1 MTTTSPDAAIDPKA
15 DGNRSRRNL
24 WFLRLAALVII
35 SGVSWL
41 AYWLFYS
48 SQFVVTDNAYTAVEL
63 SQVTTAVEGTV
74 KEVRVHDT
82 QRVKAGDIL
91 ALIDDADTLL
101 TVKQAQSDLDLALR
115 RVEGYFVRDELLAA
129 KVLAREAEARG
140 ARAQV
145 ESAMAVERRMSVDFA
160 RRKALEKTG
169 SVSGEELTRA
179 ESSAVTAQAEL
190 ALAQANLT
198 LSEANLASAKAER
211 NMNVTLI
218 TGTTV
223 SSHPEVMLARAK
235 LEQAQINHRRT
246 EIRASVPGVVSKLQ
260 IQGGQRVHI
269 GQSVLVIVPVDE
281 MHVNANFK
289 EVQLSKI
296 KVGQAVKVT
305 SDLYGSQVVFK
316 GRVEG
321 FAAGTGAAF
330 AIIPAQNATGNWIKV
345 VQRVPVRIKLD
356 STELK
361 AHPLTVG
368 LSMTVRINVDASDK

>member
-1 MTTTSPDAAIDPKA
+1 MTSSTTEMDPQA
-15 DGNRSRRNL
+15 DKNRARRKL
-24 WFLRLAALVII
+24 WFLRLAALVLI
-35 SGVSWL
+35 SGASWL
-41 AYWLFYS
+41 VYWLFYS

-63 SQVTTAVEGTV
+63 SQVTTTVEGTI

-91 ALIDDADTLL
+91 ALIDDADTSL
-101 TVKQAQSDLDLALR
+101 TVKQAQSDLELALR

-129 KVLAREAEARG
+129 KVLAREAEMRG
-140 ARAQV
+140 AKAQMD
-145 ESAMAVERRMSVDFA
+145 SASTAKQRTAVDFA

-169 SVSGEELTRA
+169 SVSGEELSRA
-179 ESSAVTAQAEL
+179 ESAAIAAQAEL

-211 NMNVTLI
+211 SMNITLI

-223 SSHPEVMLARAK
+223 PTHPEVMLARAR

-246 EIRASVPGVVSKLQ
+246 EIRASVAGVVSKLQ
-260 IQGGQRVHI
+260 IQVGQRVHN
-269 GQSVLVIVPVDE
+269 GQSMLVIVPVDD

-289 EVQLSKI
+289 EGQLSKI
-296 KVGQAVKVT
+296 KVGQAVEVT
-305 SDLYGSQVVFK
+305 SDVYGSQVLFK

-321 FAAGTGAAF
+321 FAAGTGSAF

-368 LSMTVRINVDASDK
+368 LSMTVRINIDASDK

>member
-1 MTTTSPDAAIDPKA
+1 MTSSTTEMDPQA
-15 DGNRSRRNL
+15 DKNRARRKL
-24 WFLRLAALVII
+24 WFLRLAAVVLV
-35 SGVSWL
+35 SGASWL
-41 AYWLFYS
+41 VVWLFYS

-63 SQVTTAVEGTV
+63 SQVTTAVEGTI

-91 ALIDDADTLL
+91 ALIDDADTSLA
-101 TVKQAQSDLDLALR
+101 VKQAQSDLDLAAR
-115 RVEGYFVRDELLAA
+115 RVEGYFLRDELLAA
-129 KVLAREAEARG
+129 KVLAREAEMRG
-140 ARAQV
+140 AKAQV
-145 ESAMAVERRMSVDFA
+145 DSASTAKLRTAVDFA

-179 ESSAVTAQAEL
+179 ESAAIAAQAEL

-211 NMNVTLI
+211 SMNITLI
-218 TGTTV
+218 AGTTV
-223 SSHPEVMLARAK
+223 PTHPEVMLARAK

-246 EIRASVPGVVSKLQ
+246 EIRASVAGVVSKLQ
-260 IQGGQRVHI
+260 IQVGQRVHS
-269 GQSVLVIVPVDE
+269 GQSMLVIVPVDD
-281 MHVNANFK
+281 MYVNANFK
-289 EVQLSKI
+289 EGQLSKI
-296 KVGQAVKVT
+296 KVGQAVEVT
-305 SDLYGSQVVFK
+305 SDVYGSEVVFK

-321 FAAGTGAAF
+321 FAGGTGSAF

-368 LSMTVRINVDASDK
+368 LSMTVRINIDASDK

>member
-1 MTTTSPDAAIDPKA
+1 MTSSTTEMDPQA
-15 DGNRSRRNL
+15 DKNRARRKL
-24 WFLRLAALVII
+24 WFLRLAAVVLV

-41 AYWLFYS
+41 VYWLFYS

-63 SQVTTAVEGTV
+63 SQVTTAVEGTI
-74 KEVRVHDT
+74 KEVRVYDT

-91 ALIDDADTLL
+91 ALIDDADTSLA
-101 TVKQAQSDLDLALR
+101 VKQAQSDLELALR
-115 RVEGYFVRDELLAA
+115 RVEGYFVRDELFAA
-129 KVLAREAEARG
+129 KILAREAEMRG
-140 ARAQV
+140 AKAQV
-145 ESAMAVERRMSVDFA
+145 DSASTAKQRTAVDFA

-169 SVSGEELTRA
+169 SVSGEELSRA
-179 ESSAVTAQAEL
+179 ESAAIAAQAEL

-211 NMNVTLI
+211 SMNITLI

-223 SSHPEVMLARAK
+223 PTHPEVMLARAK

-246 EIRASVPGVVSKLQ
+246 EIRASVAGVVSKLQ
-260 IQGGQRVHI
+260 IQVGQRVHN
-269 GQSVLVIVPVDE
+269 GQSMLVIVPVDD

-289 EVQLSKI
+289 EGQLSKI
-296 KVGQAVKVT
+296 KVGQAVEVT
-305 SDLYGSQVVFK
+305 SDVYGSQVLFK

-321 FAAGTGAAF
+321 FAAGTGSAF

-356 STELK
+356 ATELK

-368 LSMTVRINVDASDK
+368 LSMTVRINIDASDK

>member
-1 MTTTSPDAAIDPKA
+1 MTSSTTEMDPQA
-15 DGNRSRRNL
+15 DHNRARRKL
-24 WFLRLAALVII
+24 WFLRLAAVVLIA
-35 SGVSWL
+35 GASWL
-41 AYWLFYS
+41 VYWLFYS

-63 SQVTTAVEGTV
+63 SQVTTAVDGTI
-74 KEVRVHDT
+74 KEVGVHDT

-91 ALIDDADTLL
+91 ALIDDADTSLA
-101 TVKQAQSDLDLALR
+101 VKQAQSDLELALR
-115 RVEGYFVRDELLAA
+115 RVEGYFVRDELFAA
-129 KVLAREAEARG
+129 KILAREAEMRG
-140 ARAQV
+140 AKAQV
-145 ESAMAVERRMSVDFA
+145 DSASTAKQRTAVDFA

-179 ESSAVTAQAEL
+179 ESAAIAAQAEL

-211 NMNVTLI
+211 NMNITLI
-218 TGTTV
+218 AGTTV
-223 SSHPEVMLARAK
+223 PTHPEVMLARAK

-246 EIRASVPGVVSKLQ
+246 EIRASVAGIVSKLQ
-260 IQGGQRVHI
+260 IQVGQRVHN
-269 GQSVLVIVPVDE
+269 GQSMLVIVPVDD

-289 EVQLSKI
+289 EGQLSKI
-296 KVGQAVKVT
+296 KVGQAVEVT
-305 SDLYGSQVVFK
+305 SDLYGSRAIFK

-321 FAAGTGAAF
+321 FAAGTGSAF

-356 STELK
+356 ATELQ

-368 LSMTVRINVDASDK
+368 LSMTVRINIDASDK

>member
-1 MTTTSPDAAIDPKA
+1 MTSSTTEMDPQA
-15 DGNRSRRNL
+15 DKNRARRKL
-24 WFLRLAALVII
+24 WFLRLAAVVLI
-35 SGVSWL
+35 SGVGWL
-41 AYWLFYS
+41 VVWLFYS

-63 SQVTTAVEGTV
+63 SQVTTAVEGTI

-82 QRVKAGDIL
+82 QRVQAGDIL
-91 ALIDDADTLL
+91 ALIDDADTSLA
-101 TVKQAQSDLDLALR
+101 VKQAQSDLELSLR

-129 KVLAREAEARG
+129 KVLAREAEMRG
-140 ARAQV
+140 AKAQV
-145 ESAMAVERRMSVDFA
+145 ESASTTKQRTAVDFA

-179 ESSAVTAQAEL
+179 ESAAIAAQAEL

-211 NMNVTLI
+211 SMNITLI
-218 TGTTV
+218 AGTTV
-223 SSHPEVMLARAK
+223 PTHPEVMLARAK

-246 EIRASVPGVVSKLQ
+246 EIRASVAGVVSKLQ
-260 IQGGQRVHI
+260 IQVGQRVHS
-269 GQSVLVIVPVDE
+269 GQSMLVIVPVDD

-289 EVQLSKI
+289 EGQLSKI
-296 KVGQAVKVT
+296 KVGQAVEVT
-305 SDLYGSQVVFK
+305 SDLYGSRVVFK

-321 FAAGTGAAF
+321 FAAGTGSAF

-345 VQRVPVRIKLD
+345 VQRVPVRIKLE

-368 LSMTVRINVDASDK
+368 LSMTVRINIDASDK

>member
-1 MTTTSPDAAIDPKA
+1 MTSSTTEMDPQA
-15 DGNRSRRNL
+15 DKNRARRKL
-24 WFLRLAALVII
+24 WFLRLAAVVLV

-41 AYWLFYS
+41 VYWLFYS

-63 SQVTTAVEGTV
+63 SQVTTAVEGTI
-74 KEVRVHDT
+74 KEVRVYDT

-91 ALIDDADTLL
+91 ALIDDADTSLA
-101 TVKQAQSDLDLALR
+101 VKQAQSDLELALR

-129 KVLAREAEARG
+129 KVLAREAEMRG
-140 ARAQV
+140 AKAQV
-145 ESAMAVERRMSVDFA
+145 DSASTAKQRTSVDFA

-179 ESSAVTAQAEL
+179 ESAAIAAQAEL

-211 NMNVTLI
+211 SMNITLI

-223 SSHPEVMLARAK
+223 PTHPEVMLARAK

-246 EIRASVPGVVSKLQ
+246 EIRASVAGVVSKLQ
-260 IQGGQRVHI
+260 IQVGQRVHN
-269 GQSVLVIVPVDE
+269 GQSMLVIVPVDD

-289 EVQLSKI
+289 EGQLSKI
-296 KVGQAVKVT
+296 KVGQAVEVT
-305 SDLYGSQVVFK
+305 SDVYGSQVLFK

-321 FAAGTGAAF
+321 FAAGTGSAF

-356 STELK
+356 ATELK

-368 LSMTVRINVDASDK
+368 LSMTVRINIDASDK

>member
-1 MTTTSPDAAIDPKA
+1 MTSSETEMDPQA
-15 DGNRSRRNL
+15 DKNRARRKL
-24 WFLRLAALVII
+24 WFLRLAAVVLV
-35 SGVSWL
+35 SGASWL
-41 AYWLFYS
+41 VVWLFYS

-63 SQVTTAVEGTV
+63 SQVTTAVEGTI

-91 ALIDDADTLL
+91 ALIDDADTSLA
-101 TVKQAQSDLDLALR
+101 VKQAQSDLDLAAR

-129 KVLAREAEARG
+129 KVLAREAEMRG
-140 ARAQV
+140 AKAQV
-145 ESAMAVERRMSVDFA
+145 DSASTAKLRTAVDFA

-179 ESSAVTAQAEL
+179 ESAAIAAQAEL

-211 NMNVTLI
+211 NMNI
-218 TGTTV
+218 TFIAGTTV
-223 SSHPEVMLARAK
+223 PTHPEVMLARAK

-246 EIRASVPGVVSKLQ
+246 EIRASVAGVVSKLQ
-260 IQGGQRVHI
+260 IQVGQRVHS
-269 GQSVLVIVPVDE
+269 GQSMLVIVPVDD

-296 KVGQAVKVT
+296 KVGQAVEVT
-305 SDLYGSQVVFK
+305 SDLYGSRVVFK

-321 FAAGTGAAF
+321 FAAGTGSAF

-356 STELK
+356 STELN

-368 LSMTVRINVDASDK
+368 LSMTVRINLDASDK

>member
-1 MTTTSPDAAIDPKA
+1 MTSSKTEMDPQA
-15 DGNRSRRNL
+15 DKNRARRKL
-24 WFLRLAALVII
+24 WFLRLAAVVLV
-35 SGVSWL
+35 SGASWFVV
-41 AYWLFYS
+41 WLFYS

-63 SQVTTAVEGTV
+63 SQVTTAVEGTI

-91 ALIDDADTLL
+91 ALIDDADTSLA
-101 TVKQAQSDLDLALR
+101 VKQAQSDLDLAAR

-129 KVLAREAEARG
+129 KVLAREAEMRG
-140 ARAQV
+140 AKAQV
-145 ESAMAVERRMSVDFA
+145 DSASTAKQRTSVDFA

-179 ESSAVTAQAEL
+179 ESAAIAAQAEL

-211 NMNVTLI
+211 SMNITLI
-218 TGTTV
+218 AGTTV
-223 SSHPEVMLARAK
+223 PTHPEVMLARAK

-246 EIRASVPGVVSKLQ
+246 EIRASVAGVVSKLQ
-260 IQGGQRVHI
+260 IQVGQRVHS
-269 GQSVLVIVPVDE
+269 GQSMLVIVPVDD
-281 MHVNANFK
+281 MYVNANFK
-289 EVQLSKI
+289 EGQLSKI
-296 KVGQAVKVT
+296 KVGQAVEVT
-305 SDLYGSQVVFK
+305 SDVYGSEVVFK

-321 FAAGTGAAF
+321 FAGGTGSAF

-368 LSMTVRINVDASDK
+368 LSMTVRINIDASDK

>member
-1 MTTTSPDAAIDPKA
+1 MTSSTTEMDPQA
-15 DGNRSRRNL
+15 DKNRARRKL
-24 WFLRLAALVII
+24 WFLRLAAVVLI

-41 AYWLFYS
+41 VVWLFYS
-48 SQFVVTDNAYTAVEL
+48 SHFVVTDNAYTAVEL
-63 SQVTTAVEGTV
+63 SQVTTAVEGTI

-82 QRVKAGDIL
+82 QRVKVGDIL
-91 ALIDDADTLL
+91 ALIDDADTSLA
-101 TVKQAQSDLDLALR
+101 VKQAQSDLDLALR

-129 KVLAREAEARG
+129 KVLAREAEMRG
-140 ARAQV
+140 AKAQV
-145 ESAMAVERRMSVDFA
+145 DSASTAKQRTTVDFT

-179 ESSAVTAQAEL
+179 ESAAIAAQAEL

-198 LSEANLASAKAER
+198 LSEANLASATAER
-211 NMNVTLI
+211 NMNITLI

-223 SSHPEVMLARAK
+223 PTHPEVMLARAK
-235 LEQAQINHRRT
+235 LERAQINHRRT
-246 EIRASVPGVVSKLQ
+246 EIRASVAGVVSKLQ
-260 IQGGQRVHI
+260 IQVGQRVHS
-269 GQSVLVIVPVDE
+269 GQSMLVIVPVDD

-296 KVGQAVKVT
+296 KVGQAVEVT
-305 SDLYGSQVVFK
+305 SDLYGSRVVFK

-321 FAAGTGAAF
+321 FAAGTGSAF

-356 STELK
+356 STELI

-368 LSMTVRINVDASDK
+368 LSMTVRINIDASNK

>member
-1 MTTTSPDAAIDPKA
+1 MTSSTTEMDPQA
-15 DGNRSRRNL
+15 DKNRARRKL
-24 WFLRLAALVII
+24 WFLRLAAVVLV
-35 SGVSWL
+35 SGASWL
-41 AYWLFYS
+41 VVWLFYS

-63 SQVTTAVEGTV
+63 SQVTTAVEGTI

-91 ALIDDADTLL
+91 ALIDDADTSLA
-101 TVKQAQSDLDLALR
+101 VKQAQSDLDLAAR

-129 KVLAREAEARG
+129 KVLAREAEMRG
-140 ARAQV
+140 AKAQV
-145 ESAMAVERRMSVDFA
+145 DSASTAKQRTSVDFA

-179 ESSAVTAQAEL
+179 ESAAIAAQAEL

-211 NMNVTLI
+211 SMNITLI
-218 TGTTV
+218 AGTTV
-223 SSHPEVMLARAK
+223 PTHPEVMLARAK

-246 EIRASVPGVVSKLQ
+246 EIRASVAGVVSKLQ
-260 IQGGQRVHI
+260 IQVGQRVHS
-269 GQSVLVIVPVDE
+269 GQSMLVIVPVDD
-281 MHVNANFK
+281 MYVNANFK
-289 EVQLSKI
+289 EGQLSKI
-296 KVGQAVKVT
+296 KVGQAVEVT
-305 SDLYGSQVVFK
+305 SDVYGSEVVFK

-321 FAAGTGAAF
+321 FAGGTGSAF

-356 STELK
+356 STELN

-368 LSMTVRINVDASDK
+368 LSMTVRINIDASDK

>member
-1 MTTTSPDAAIDPKA
+1 MTSSTTEMDPQA
-15 DGNRSRRNL
+15 DKNRARRKL
-24 WFLRLAALVII
+24 WFLRLAAVVLI

-41 AYWLFYS
+41 VVWLFYS

-63 SQVTTAVEGTV
+63 SQVTTAVEGTI

-91 ALIDDADTLL
+91 ALIDDADTSLA
-101 TVKQAQSDLDLALR
+101 VKQAQSDLELALR

-129 KVLAREAEARG
+129 KVLAREAEMRG
-140 ARAQV
+140 AKAQV
-145 ESAMAVERRMSVDFA
+145 DSASTAKQRTSVDFA

-179 ESSAVTAQAEL
+179 ESAAIAAQAEL

-211 NMNVTLI
+211 SMNITLI
-218 TGTTV
+218 AGTTV
-223 SSHPEVMLARAK
+223 PTHPEVMLARAK

-246 EIRASVPGVVSKLQ
+246 EIRASGAGVVSKLQ
-260 IQGGQRVHI
+260 IQVGQRVHN
-269 GQSVLVIVPVDE
+269 GQSMLVIVPVDD

-289 EVQLSKI
+289 EGQLSKI
-296 KVGQAVKVT
+296 KVGQAVEVT
-305 SDLYGSQVVFK
+305 SDLYGSRAIFK

-368 LSMTVRINVDASDK
+368 LSMTVRINIDASDK

>member
-1 MTTTSPDAAIDPKA
+1 
-15 DGNRSRRNL
+15 
-24 WFLRLAALVII
+24 LA
-35 SGVSWL
+35 
-41 AYWLFYS
+41 
-48 SQFVVTDNAYTAVEL
+48 
-63 SQVTTAVEGTV
+63 
-74 KEVRVHDT
+74 
-82 QRVKAGDIL
+82 
-91 ALIDDADTLL
+91 
-101 TVKQAQSDLDLALR
+101 VKQAQSDLDLALR

-129 KVLAREAEARG
+129 KVLAREAEMRG
-140 ARAQV
+140 AKAQV
-145 ESAMAVERRMSVDFA
+145 DSASTAKQRTSVDFA

-179 ESSAVTAQAEL
+179 ESAAIAAQAEL

-211 NMNVTLI
+211 SMNITLI

-223 SSHPEVMLARAK
+223 PTHPEVMLARAK

-246 EIRASVPGVVSKLQ
+246 EIRASVAGVVSKLQ
-260 IQGGQRVHI
+260 IQVGQRVHS
-269 GQSVLVIVPVDE
+269 GQSMLVIVPVDD

-289 EVQLSKI
+289 EGQLSKI
-296 KVGQAVKVT
+296 KVGQAVEVT
-305 SDLYGSQVVFK
+305 SDLYGSRVVFK

-321 FAAGTGAAF
+321 FAAGTGSAF

-361 AHPLTVG
+361 VHPLTVG
-368 LSMTVRINVDASDK
+368 LSMTVRINIDASDK

>member
-1 MTTTSPDAAIDPKA
+1 MTSSKTEMDPQA
-15 DGNRSRRNL
+15 DKNRARRKL
-24 WFLRLAALVII
+24 WFLRLAAVVLV
-35 SGVSWL
+35 SGASWFVV
-41 AYWLFYS
+41 WLFYS

-63 SQVTTAVEGTV
+63 SQVTTAVEGTI

-91 ALIDDADTLL
+91 ALIDDADTSLA
-101 TVKQAQSDLDLALR
+101 VKQAQSDLDLAAR

-129 KVLAREAEARG
+129 KVLAREAEMRG
-140 ARAQV
+140 AKAQV
-145 ESAMAVERRMSVDFA
+145 DSASTAKLRTAVDFA

-179 ESSAVTAQAEL
+179 ESAAIAAQAEL

-211 NMNVTLI
+211 SMNITLI
-218 TGTTV
+218 AGTTV
-223 SSHPEVMLARAK
+223 PTHPEVMLARAK

-246 EIRASVPGVVSKLQ
+246 EIRASVAGVVSKLQ
-260 IQGGQRVHI
+260 IQVGQRVHS
-269 GQSVLVIVPVDE
+269 GQSMLVIVPVDD
-281 MHVNANFK
+281 MYVNANFK
-289 EVQLSKI
+289 EGQLSKI
-296 KVGQAVKVT
+296 KVGQAVEVT
-305 SDLYGSQVVFK
+305 SDVYGSEVVFK

-321 FAAGTGAAF
+321 FAGGTGSAF

-368 LSMTVRINVDASDK
+368 LSMTVRINIDASDK

>member
-1 MTTTSPDAAIDPKA
+1 MTSSETEMDPQA
-15 DGNRSRRNL
+15 DKNRARRKL
-24 WFLRLAALVII
+24 WFLRLAAVVLV
-35 SGVSWL
+35 SGASWL
-41 AYWLFYS
+41 VVWLFYS

-63 SQVTTAVEGTV
+63 SQVTTAVEGTI

-91 ALIDDADTLL
+91 ALIDDADTSLA
-101 TVKQAQSDLDLALR
+101 VKQAQSDLDLAAR

-129 KVLAREAEARG
+129 KVLAREAEMRG
-140 ARAQV
+140 AKAQLD
-145 ESAMAVERRMSVDFA
+145 SASTAKQRTSVDFA

-179 ESSAVTAQAEL
+179 ESAAIAAQAEL

-211 NMNVTLI
+211 SMNITLI
-218 TGTTV
+218 AGTTV
-223 SSHPEVMLARAK
+223 PTHPEVMLARAK

-246 EIRASVPGVVSKLQ
+246 EIRASVAGVVSKLQ
-260 IQGGQRVHI
+260 IQVGQRVHT
-269 GQSVLVIVPVDE
+269 GQSMLVIVPVDD

-289 EVQLSKI
+289 EGQLSKI
-296 KVGQAVKVT
+296 KVGQAVEVT
-305 SDLYGSQVVFK
+305 SDVYGSEVVFK

-321 FAAGTGAAF
+321 FAGGTGSAF

-368 LSMTVRINVDASDK
+368 LSMTVRINIDASDK

>member
-1 MTTTSPDAAIDPKA
+1 MTSSKTEMDPQA
-15 DGNRSRRNL
+15 DKNRARRKL
-24 WFLRLAALVII
+24 WFLRLAAVVLV
-35 SGVSWL
+35 SGASWL
-41 AYWLFYS
+41 VVWLFYS

-63 SQVTTAVEGTV
+63 SQVTTAVEGTI

-91 ALIDDADTLL
+91 ALIDDADTSLA
-101 TVKQAQSDLDLALR
+101 VKQAQSDLDLAAR

-129 KVLAREAEARG
+129 KVLAREAEMRG
-140 ARAQV
+140 AKAQV
-145 ESAMAVERRMSVDFA
+145 DSASTAKLRTAVDFA

-179 ESSAVTAQAEL
+179 ESAAIAAQAEL
-190 ALAQANLT
+190 ALAQANLI

-211 NMNVTLI
+211 SMNITLI
-218 TGTTV
+218 AGTTV
-223 SSHPEVMLARAK
+223 PTHPEVMLARAK

-246 EIRASVPGVVSKLQ
+246 EIRASVAGVVSKLQ
-260 IQGGQRVHI
+260 IQVGQRVHT
-269 GQSVLVIVPVDE
+269 GQSMLVIVPVDD

-296 KVGQAVKVT
+296 KVGQAVEVT
-305 SDLYGSQVVFK
+305 SDLYGSRVVFK

-321 FAAGTGAAF
+321 FAAGTGSAF

-368 LSMTVRINVDASDK
+368 LSMTVRINIDASDK

>member
-1 MTTTSPDAAIDPKA
+1 MTSSETEMDPQA
-15 DGNRSRRNL
+15 DKNRARRKL
-24 WFLRLAALVII
+24 WFLRLAAVVLV
-35 SGVSWL
+35 SGASWL
-41 AYWLFYS
+41 VVWLFYS

-63 SQVTTAVEGTV
+63 SQVTTAVEGTI

-91 ALIDDADTLL
+91 ALIDDADTSLA
-101 TVKQAQSDLDLALR
+101 VKQAQSDLDLAAR

-129 KVLAREAEARG
+129 KVLAREAEMRG
-140 ARAQV
+140 AKAQV
-145 ESAMAVERRMSVDFA
+145 DSASTAKLRTAVDFA

-179 ESSAVTAQAEL
+179 ESAAIAAQAEL

-211 NMNVTLI
+211 SMNITLI
-218 TGTTV
+218 AGTTV
-223 SSHPEVMLARAK
+223 PTHPEVMLARAK

-246 EIRASVPGVVSKLQ
+246 EIRASVAGVVSKLQ
-260 IQGGQRVHI
+260 IQVGQRVHT
-269 GQSVLVIVPVDE
+269 GQSMLVIVPVDD

-296 KVGQAVKVT
+296 KVGQAVEVT
-305 SDLYGSQVVFK
+305 SDLYGSRVVFK

-321 FAAGTGAAF
+321 FAAGTGSAF

-356 STELK
+356 STELN

-368 LSMTVRINVDASDK
+368 LSMTVRINLDASDK